1 MKRFLLSLTL
11 LLTSAGIAFAQSV
24 TVNKIWLEHGVTQND
39 QDGLRVHIEVELN
52 GYKGSDMRAIAYFES
67 PKGVGHKD
75 LNNRYHTTDG
85 NVSASKKFS
94 PSYDNST
101 FNDLKIFIPLSEL
114 HLKEG
119 KHTYYC
125 VVQIYGPNGYC
136 ASSDYVSFIGTGSST
151 PSHQAA
157 PASNRAQY
165 SHLTPRPGSME
176 STGDTYYYYKDR
188 YNNLADIRI
197 FYNNEWKA
205 NCYVY
210 TGSGDGTLYYFE
222 KVRHDGT
229 RWIFK
234 EILQSMTG
242 HQGSNATLYI
252 ADDWSYI
259 QVDNYKFN
267 IPVSKADF
275 KQLMPRSSGGGGGY
289 SPGGGNYNSGSGG
302 STPSYDNNLSESYY
316 REMYSM
322 WERNAESAYNS
333 LTTLGAS
340 ITYSDGSKEGSTL
353 GSWSSSDYTRLKQ
366 DLRKAQSEMRTI
378 RSEASRA
385 GYTIHPSH
393 WESASVSY

>member
-1 MKRFLLSLTL
+1 
-11 LLTSAGIAFAQSV
+11 
-24 TVNKIWLEHGVTQND
+24 
-39 QDGLRVHIEVELN
+39 
-52 GYKGSDMRAIAYFES
+52 
-67 PKGVGHKD
+67 
-75 LNNRYHTTDG
+75 
-85 NVSASKKFS
+85 
-94 PSYDNST
+94 
-101 FNDLKIFIPLSEL
+101 
-114 HLKEG
+114 
-119 KHTYYC
+119 
-125 VVQIYGPNGYC
+125 
-136 ASSDYVSFIGTGSST
+136 
-151 PSHQAA
+151 
-157 PASNRAQY
+157 
-165 SHLTPRPGSME
+165 ME

-289 SPGGGNYNSGSGG
+289 SPGGGNYNNGGG

-316 REMYSM
+316 REMYSL
-322 WERNAESAYNS
+322 WERSAERAYNS

-385 GYTIHPSH
+385 GYTIPPSL